1 MLLRRGVNVARTGAR
16 SDNIRLPPHSQASLA
31 MPSHADSALQIALL
45 EDDELLRERILRP
58 GLENYGFAV
67 TGTATAADLYAH
79 LQRHPVDIVVLDV
92 GLPDQDGFTV
102 ARAVRTLFPRIGIV
116 MLTGRGETP
125 DRVRGLSEGADAYL
139 SKPVEIELL
148 AATLHSLAR
157 RVLDPPA
164 VAPPAHW
171 HLDREGWCLV
181 SPGGRSVALTRTE
194 RRVVACLLE
203 RAGSVVTRDA
213 LIASL
218 TDNVFDFDT
227 HRLDSLVYRLR
238 RKVADGCGEPLPLA
252 AVHGEGYRFDA

>member
-1 MLLRRGVNVARTGAR
+1 
-16 SDNIRLPPHSQASLA
+16 

-92 GLPDQDGFTV
+92 GLPDQDCFTV
-102 ARAVRTLFPRIGIV
+102 ARHVRAEFPQLGIV

-139 SKPVEIELL
+139 AKPVEIELL

-157 RVLDPPA
+157 RLGTPL
-164 VAPPAHW
+164 AHTGGW
-171 HLDREGWCLV
+171 RLSADGWCLLCPSGV
-181 SPGGRSVALTRTE
+181 VVALNLAE
-194 RRVVACLLE
+194 RKVLSRLIVRPGE
-203 RAGSVVTRDA
+203 VVTRDE
-213 LIASL
+213 LIATL
-218 TDNVFDFDT
+218 TDNVHDFDP
-227 HRLDSLVYRLR
+227 HRLESLVHRLR
-238 RKVADGCGEPLPLA
+238 RKVRQACGETPPLN
-252 AVHGEGYRFDA
+252 AVHGRGYVLVMDG